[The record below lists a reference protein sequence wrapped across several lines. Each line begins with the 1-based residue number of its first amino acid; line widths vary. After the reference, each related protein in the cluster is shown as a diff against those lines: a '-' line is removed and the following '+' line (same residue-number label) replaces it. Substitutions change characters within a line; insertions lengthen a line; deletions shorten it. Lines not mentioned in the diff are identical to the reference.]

1 MITNIIPFPSIER
14 LTCHK
19 LKQHAKYAFYNPQ
32 TVNFRGTIKLNGAH
46 ADLINYN
53 SDAFIVQSCDH
64 ILDIDK
70 DDSSGIAAFFST
82 RQSAIIKLFS
92 RIKAELGT
100 NIRIF
105 ISGVLVCSD
114 AFVIVAKIED
124 AWVDMLSPIF
134 SGLASKD
141 HQIYNVYKQHYNVEV
156 DMSHVS
162 LAITKM
168 KEVAIK
174 TNDDFFFEFSRFADG
189 IVWTCAEYPSNTKL
203 WFKTK

>member
-114 AFVIVAKIED
+114 AFVIVAIKIED

-174 TNDDFFFEFSRFADG
+174 TNDDEFSRFADG

-203 WFKTK
+203 WFTTK